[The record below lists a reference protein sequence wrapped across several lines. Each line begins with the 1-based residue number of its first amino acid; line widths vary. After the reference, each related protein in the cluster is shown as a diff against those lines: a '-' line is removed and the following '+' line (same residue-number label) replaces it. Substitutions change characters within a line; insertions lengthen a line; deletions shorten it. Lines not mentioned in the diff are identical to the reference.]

1 LWRNEGWLISHGYAR
16 ELLRRIVVL
25 LLQVV
30 RLEVLLVMLLVVLL
44 LERNLVLRHVLLR
57 LEHLLRMVQR
67 GRQRCLRSGGA
78 RGVRGRGGGA
88 EGEGKRRGGS
98 EGLG

>member
-1 LWRNEGWLISHGYAR
+1 MWRNEGWLISRGYAR

-30 RLEVLLVMLLVVLL
+30 RLEVLLVMLLLLLLLLVVLL

-57 LEHLLRMVQR
+57 LEHLLRLVQR
-67 GRQRCLRSGGA
+67 GRQR
-78 RGVRGRGGGA
+78 
-88 EGEGKRRGGS
+88 
-98 EGLG
+98 GL